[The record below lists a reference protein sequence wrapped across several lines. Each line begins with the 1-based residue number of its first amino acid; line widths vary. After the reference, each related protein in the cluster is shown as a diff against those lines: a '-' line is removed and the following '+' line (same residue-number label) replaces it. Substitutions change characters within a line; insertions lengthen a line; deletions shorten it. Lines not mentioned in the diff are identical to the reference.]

1 MGSGTASITVFNWL
15 PLMGRTPIPL
25 HRALTWGDSSGLAT
39 DLGRRPGHPVIQDDF
54 PRSLRRIGCNDNLSI
69 ASVHE
74 FATLES
80 AGTLRPS
87 PVALET
93 RDLDGHERPF
103 AARKEGCTMMDGR
116 DKRLLATS
124 KERDADAHS
133 RTVLAVSL
141 GPETLDL
148 LPRHVL
154 EPHSYVARV
163 TYDDLDSMS
172 FAGPKA
178 PALVLSPLL
187 TPVFDAIDLARY
199 LSQRGYRGRYLAL
212 VDRLPSA
219 NLIRREVE
227 AQSPDL
233 NFDVVVLD
241 GSSPLH
247 SL

>member
-1 MGSGTASITVFNWL
+1 
-15 PLMGRTPIPL
+15 
-25 HRALTWGDSSGLAT
+25 
-39 DLGRRPGHPVIQDDF
+39 
-54 PRSLRRIGCNDNLSI
+54 
-69 ASVHE
+69 
-74 FATLES
+74 
-80 AGTLRPS
+80 
-87 PVALET
+87 
-93 RDLDGHERPF
+93 
-103 AARKEGCTMMDGR
+103 MMDGR
-116 DKRLLATS
+116 DKRSFTTS
-124 KERDADAHS
+124 TDRNAEAGTNA
-133 RTVLAVSL
+133 RTVLTVSL
-141 GPETLDL
+141 ARETLDF
-148 LPRHVL
+148 LPRNVL
-154 EPHSYVARV
+154 EPHSYVASV
-163 TYDDLDSMS
+163 TYDELDSMS

>member
-1 MGSGTASITVFNWL
+1 
-15 PLMGRTPIPL
+15 
-25 HRALTWGDSSGLAT
+25 
-39 DLGRRPGHPVIQDDF
+39 
-54 PRSLRRIGCNDNLSI
+54 
-69 ASVHE
+69 
-74 FATLES
+74 
-80 AGTLRPS
+80 
-87 PVALET
+87 
-93 RDLDGHERPF
+93 
-103 AARKEGCTMMDGR
+103 MMDGR
-116 DKRLLATS
+116 DKKLTGT
-124 KERDADAHS
+124 EGDPVPGDARS
-133 RTVLAVSL
+133 RTVLAVAL
-141 GPETLDL
+141 APAALDL
-148 LPRHVL
+148 LPRNVL
-154 EPHSYVARV
+154 EPRSYIARV
-163 TYDDLDSMS
+163 TYEELDSIRFS
-172 FAGPKA
+172 GPDA

>member
-1 MGSGTASITVFNWL
+1 
-15 PLMGRTPIPL
+15 
-25 HRALTWGDSSGLAT
+25 
-39 DLGRRPGHPVIQDDF
+39 
-54 PRSLRRIGCNDNLSI
+54 
-69 ASVHE
+69 
-74 FATLES
+74 
-80 AGTLRPS
+80 
-87 PVALET
+87 
-93 RDLDGHERPF
+93 
-103 AARKEGCTMMDGR
+103 MDGR
-116 DKRLLATS
+116 DKKMNGAHRA
-124 KERDADAHS
+124 RDRRGFHS
-133 RTVLAVSL
+133 RTVLAVAL
-141 GPETLDL
+141 APQALDL

-154 EPHSYVARV
+154 EPHSYIARV
-163 TYDDLDSMS
+163 SYEELDSIAFS
-172 FAGPKA
+172 GRRR

>member
-1 MGSGTASITVFNWL
+1 MTS
-15 PLMGRTPIPL
+15 
-25 HRALTWGDSSGLAT
+25 
-39 DLGRRPGHPVIQDDF
+39 
-54 PRSLRRIGCNDNLSI
+54 
-69 ASVHE
+69 
-74 FATLES
+74 
-80 AGTLRPS
+80 PS
-87 PVALET
+87 
-93 RDLDGHERPF
+93 R
-103 AARKEGCTMMDGR
+103 GR
-116 DKRLLATS
+116 DGDEYTQT
-124 KERDADAHS
+124 

-141 GPETLDL
+141 PTETLDL
-148 LPRHVL
+148 LPPNVL

-163 TYDDLDSMS
+163 SYDELDSMS
-172 FAGPKA
+172 FAGAKA

>member
-1 MGSGTASITVFNWL
+1 
-15 PLMGRTPIPL
+15 
-25 HRALTWGDSSGLAT
+25 
-39 DLGRRPGHPVIQDDF
+39 
-54 PRSLRRIGCNDNLSI
+54 
-69 ASVHE
+69 
-74 FATLES
+74 
-80 AGTLRPS
+80 
-87 PVALET
+87 
-93 RDLDGHERPF
+93 
-103 AARKEGCTMMDGR
+103 MDGR
-116 DKRLLATS
+116 DK
-124 KERDADAHS
+124 KMNDALTGRETDGDIHS
-133 RTVLAVSL
+133 RTVLAVAL
-141 GPETLDL
+141 APQALDL

-154 EPHSYVARV
+154 EPHSYIARV
-163 TYDDLDSMS
+163 GYDELDSVS
-172 FAGPKA
+172 FAGPQA

>member
-1 MGSGTASITVFNWL
+1 
-15 PLMGRTPIPL
+15 
-25 HRALTWGDSSGLAT
+25 
-39 DLGRRPGHPVIQDDF
+39 
-54 PRSLRRIGCNDNLSI
+54 
-69 ASVHE
+69 
-74 FATLES
+74 
-80 AGTLRPS
+80 
-87 PVALET
+87 
-93 RDLDGHERPF
+93 
-103 AARKEGCTMMDGR
+103 MMDGR
-116 DKRLLATS
+116 DKKLTGAEGDS
-124 KERDADAHS
+124 VPGDARS
-133 RTVLAVSL
+133 RTVLAVAL
-141 GPETLDL
+141 ATAALDL
-148 LPRHVL
+148 LPRNVL
-154 EPHSYVARV
+154 EPRSYIARV
-163 TYDDLDSMS
+163 TYEELDSIRFS
-172 FAGPKA
+172 GPDA